1 MKKPATRWLPTCS
14 EVHRLVSERLD
25 RDLSPLERI
34 RVRFHLLICVACQT
48 FNGQMALLRQ
58 AMRKL
63 PTVDTSGDGDDS
75 RIEP

>member
-14 EVHRLVSERLD
+14 EVHRLVSEGLD

-34 RVRFHLLICVACQT
+34 RVRFHLLICIACQT
-48 FNGQMALLRQ
+48 FNSQMTLLRQ

-63 PTVDTSGDGDDS
+63 PTVDTSGDDNN

>member
-1 MKKPATRWLPTCS
+1 MKKHATRWLPTCS

-25 RDLSPLERI
+25 RDLSPPERI
-34 RVRFHLLICVACQT
+34 RIRFHLLICVACQT
-48 FNGQMALLRQ
+48 FNGQMTLLRQ

-63 PTVDTSGDGDDS
+63 PTVDTSGDDNN